1 MTDAAEPG
9 PVVVALVPAKDR
21 ADDIA
26 ATVAA
31 LRGLTAVDRVLVI
44 DDGSH
49 DATAES
55 ARAAGAEVLRL
66 PVNRGKGGAVLAGV
80 EATPDAEVYL
90 LIDADLA
97 ATASAA
103 DRLLDPVLGDE
114 ADMTIGVFPPAEGRG
129 GAGRV
134 KALARRAIQR
144 ATGREL
150 REPLSG
156 QRAVRRTL
164 LAGLP
169 SADRFGLEVA
179 MTIDALRAGAR
190 VVEVEVPMDHRHTGG
205 SWSGVVHRARQG
217 ADIGRAL
224 WPRLVSARARYAG
237 IVAVLLIAVGV
248 TYLTAAASA
257 VPSDPPES
265 GTRSVVVFGIPR
277 LGLDDLGSG
286 HAPTLDRLV
295 DEGAVASMTVR
306 TLGGTPSSL
315 EAYATLSAGARV
327 LDLPEAAEAY
337 PSHARLEGGTAAEVA
352 ERRSGM
358 EVDGDIVVP
367 AAAAA
372 RRLAGADVS
381 SRPGALAAALED
393 AGMTS
398 AVVGNGDRRSE
409 DGEIVISR
417 PAAMAVVDPAGSVD
431 TGAVGSG
438 LLAANPDAAFGVA
451 VDADAFM
458 AEAVE
463 AMGEADL
470 TVLDPGEMDRASA
483 YAPLVGVDQYERL
496 RREALARTDEL
507 LAQVVEA
514 LPEDAL
520 LLVLGTTPPS
530 PRWELTPAV
539 AYGSGVRPG
548 RLHSTS
554 TNRTALVTL
563 TDIPTTVLDVLGVD
577 TPKGMIGRPL
587 RYQDG
592 AADLDALVQVNEV
605 AGGREQIYFPMAQTF
620 IIVQAIAYL
629 FAIFTLTATEP
640 TRRPARLLR
649 LLVLVFAAWPLATF
663 VVRMVPVAM
672 TWGVGT
678 HLLTWLVAA
687 LVAVPAG
694 RARSHPLAPLAVV
707 TTLTTLL
714 LVGDVALGARL
725 QTSSI
730 LGYSP
735 HTAARFTGY
744 GNTAYAVLAAS
755 ALVTAIVLCARRGS
769 SGPAVAAAA
778 ALLGFV
784 VVADGAPWLGAD
796 VGGILSLVPVY
807 GLVVVALTGRRL
819 TWRTLLIA
827 GAATVVVLAV
837 ATGVDLLRPPSART
851 HLGRFVA
858 DSFDDTSTF
867 TTTVSRKW
875 ATNLRVFRQS
885 IWTWMVPIV
894 AVFSLYVLVVAKGW
908 KRLLPRGSVLR
919 LGVVAALG
927 LGLLGWLVNDSGV
940 VVTALVFVYVGPFL
954 TLLALDEK
962 WGRPELL
969 APPGATDTPD
979 PIEETAP

>member
-1 MTDAAEPG
+1 
-9 PVVVALVPAKDR
+9 
-21 ADDIA
+21 
-26 ATVAA
+26 
-31 LRGLTAVDRVLVI
+31 VLVV
-44 DDGSH
+44 DDGSG
-49 DATAES
+49 DATAEN

-80 EATPDAEVYL
+80 EATPDADVYL

-103 DRLLDPVLGDE
+103 DRLLAPVLGDE

-129 GAGRV
+129 GSGRV
-134 KALARRAIQR
+134 KALAGRAIQR

-156 QRAVRRTL
+156 QRAVRRAL
-164 LAGLP
+164 LVGLP

-217 ADIGRAL
+217 ADIGRSL
-224 WPRLVSARARYAG
+224 WPRLVSARVRL
-237 IVAVLLIAVGV
+237 VAIAALFLLAIGV
-248 TYLTAAASA
+248 TYLTSAATA
-257 VPSDPPES
+257 VPSDPPEA
-265 GTRSVVVFGIPR
+265 GAGSVVVFGVPR
-277 LGLDDLGSG
+277 LALDDLGTG
-286 HAPTLDRLV
+286 RAPTLDRLV
-295 DEGAVASMTVR
+295 AEGATAAMTVR
-306 TLGGTPSSL
+306 TLGGTPTSL

-337 PSHARLEGGTAAEVA
+337 ASNARLEGGTAAEVA
-352 ERRSGM
+352 ERRSGLT
-358 EVDGDIVVP
+358 VDGEIVVP
-367 AAAAA
+367 AGAAA
-372 RRLAGADVS
+372 RRLAGADVP
-381 SRPGALAAALED
+381 SRPGALAEALHD
-393 AGMTS
+393 AGLTA

-409 DGEIVISR
+409 DGEVVISR
-417 PAAMAVVDPAGSVD
+417 PAAMAVMDPAGSVD
-431 TGAVGSG
+431 AGTIGSS
-438 LLAANPDAAFGVA
+438 LLRDDPDAAFGLA
-451 VDADAFM
+451 TDPDAFV
-458 AEAVE
+458 AEATQ
-463 AMGEADL
+463 AMDEADL
-470 TVLDPGEMDRASA
+470 TVLDPGEMDRVSA
-483 YAPLVGVDQYERL
+483 YAPLVGTDQYERL
-496 RREALARTDEL
+496 REEALARTDAI

-514 LPEDAL
+514 LPDDAL
-520 LLVLGTTPPS
+520 LLVLGMTPPS

-539 AYGSGVRPG
+539 AYGAGVRPG

-563 TDIPTTVLDVLGVD
+563 TDVPTTVLDVLGVD

-587 RYQDG
+587 RYEDG
-592 AADLDALVQVNEV
+592 DADLDALVRVNDV
-605 AGGREQIYFPMAQTF
+605 AGGREEIYYPMALTF
-620 IIVQAIAYL
+620 IILQAIAYV
-629 FAIFTLTATEP
+629 FAIFALTAADP
-640 TRRPARLLR
+640 TRRLGGLLR
-649 LLVLVFAAWPLATF
+649 FLVLAFAAWPLATF

-672 TWGVGT
+672 TWGAGT
-678 HLLTWLVAA
+678 HALTWVVAVAA
-687 LVAVPAG
+687 AALAG
-694 RARSHPLAPLAVV
+694 RARSHALAPLALI
-707 TTLTTLL
+707 TTITTVL
-714 LVGDVALGARL
+714 LVADVAVGARL

-755 ALVTAIVLCARRGS
+755 ALVTAIVWCARRGS
-769 SGPAVAAAA
+769 SLPVVAAAA

-784 VVADGAPWLGAD
+784 IIADGAPWLGAD

-807 GLVVVALTGRRL
+807 GLVVLALTGRRL

-827 GAATVVVLAV
+827 GAATLVVLAL
-837 ATGVDLLRPPSART
+837 ATGIDLMRPPDART

-858 DSFDDTSTF
+858 DSFSDSSTF

-885 IWTWMVPIV
+885 IWTWMVPII

-908 KRLLPRGSVLR
+908 GRLLPRGSVLR
-919 LGVVAALG
+919 LGVVSALG

-940 VVTALVFVYVGPFL
+940 VVTALVFVYLGPFL
-954 TLLALDEK
+954 TLLALDER

-969 APPGATDTPD
+969 APAPD
-979 PIEETAP
+979 PAPEEAAP